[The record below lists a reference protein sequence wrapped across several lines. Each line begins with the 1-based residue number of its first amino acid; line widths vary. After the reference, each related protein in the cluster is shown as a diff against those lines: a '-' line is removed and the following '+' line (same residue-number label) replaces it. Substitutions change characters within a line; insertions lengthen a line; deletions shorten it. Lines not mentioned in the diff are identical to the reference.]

1 MCSQE
6 KQVASLRVE
15 LVCQKHQLRLAF
27 EFVNIN
33 TCQVSTFWIA
43 NQGVLNNCVDR
54 NFYVMFLI
62 AM

>member
-1 MCSQE
+1 MS
-6 KQVASLRVE
+6 SLGVE

-33 TCQVSTFWIA
+33 TSHVYTFWIA
-43 NQGVLNNCVDR
+43 NQGVLNNCIDR